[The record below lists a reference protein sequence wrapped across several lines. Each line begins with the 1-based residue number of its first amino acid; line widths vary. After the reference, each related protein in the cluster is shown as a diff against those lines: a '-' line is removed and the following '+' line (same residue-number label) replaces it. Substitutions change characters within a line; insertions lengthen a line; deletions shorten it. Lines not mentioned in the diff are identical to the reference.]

1 MTASGVAVGAVR
13 WRIPLALL
21 VTMLVNYLDRNTIS
35 LALPKIA
42 EEYGW
47 TDRQIGSNGDL
58 LLAAFFLAY
67 GIAQMVLT
75 PIAER
80 GSLKRALMI
89 ALVAFSVFTILKAPL
104 GASLTA
110 LIVLRLLLGIG
121 EGVHVPMMSAITARW
136 FPKSE
141 RSRANSLWSVGA
153 ILATALGPL
162 FVVPLISAIG
172 WRDAFAVLGGAGL
185 LISLPLVWF
194 FVADNPS
201 APRVS
206 PAELEHIRAGQDQS
220 LERSVPSSLV
230 SSSSPSSHAT
240 SSHTRNADYWLYVVA
255 GILNAFCAFGFLSWL
270 PTYFT
275 RAKNINF
282 EALGWPLALVFA
294 SGVVGTLLWAQLGD
308 RSGRRLVLASAGFL
322 VAGVCAFLALASSG
336 VFALVALFALA
347 VFGQGA
353 FNAQEYATVQRL
365 VSANRVGSGTGLYNG
380 LSVIFGGVGGSLIP
394 GGILAATGDYGAAL
408 TSIAVGALL
417 ASAMMWLLSRRLR
430 Y

>member
-1 MTASGVAVGAVR
+1 VSVVARLVPGLR
-13 WRIPLALL
+13 WRVPLVLL

-42 EEYGW
+42 EEFDW

-67 GIAQMVLT
+67 GVAQMVLT

-80 GSLKRALMI
+80 GSLKRSLMI
-89 ALVAFSVFTILKAPL
+89 ALVAFSVFTMLKAPL
-104 GASLTA
+104 GQSLTL
-110 LIVLRLLLGIG
+110 LIVLRLLLGVG

-136 FPKSE
+136 FPASE

-162 FVVPLISAIG
+162 FVVPLISSVG

-185 LISLPLVWF
+185 LVSLPLVWF
-194 FVADNPS
+194 FVHDRPS
-201 APRVS
+201 A
-206 PAELEHIRAGQDQS
+206 
-220 LERSVPSSLV
+220 SLV
-230 SSSSPSSHAT
+230 SSQELAQIQSGQAPTETTTASLSSY
-240 SSHTRNADYWLYVVA
+240 TRNLDYWLYCVA

-270 PTYFT
+270 PTYFN
-275 RAKNINF
+275 RAKGIDF

-294 SGVVGTLLWAQLGD
+294 SGVAGTLLWAQIGD
-308 RSGRRLVLASAGFL
+308 RTGRRLELASAGFL
-322 VAGVCAFLALASSG
+322 VAAVCAFLALASSG
-336 VFALVALFALA
+336 TVALVALFAA
-347 VFGQGA
+347 GVFGQGA

-365 VSANRVGSGTGLYNG
+365 VSSGRVGSGTGLYNG

-394 GGILAATGDYGAAL
+394 GGILSATGDYNTAL
-408 TSIAVGALL
+408 TSIVVGAAL
-417 ASAMMWLLSRRLR
+417 ACVTLFFISRRLK